1 MNRTC
6 VAMGTAVAATLWIAF
21 EVSAAFAQS
30 SQPSAP
36 AAPRSWG
43 AKEGEACVGCHAPMN
58 PALTEEWRGG
68 AHGQKGVNCFDC
80 HRAQVGDP
88 DAFDHYGAQIAVIV
102 SPPRCG
108 RCHEKEVDQQ
118 KGSHHAKA
126 GQILASL
133 DNFLGEVVGGPPAV
147 ATGCFQCLSLIHI

>member
-36 AAPRSWG
+36 AAARSWG

-58 PALTEEWRGG
+58 PALTEENG
-68 AHGQKGVNCFDC
+68 AAVRTARK
-80 HRAQVGDP
+80 AL
-88 DAFDHYGAQIAVIV
+88 IASIVIA
-102 SPPRCG
+102 PR
-108 RCHEKEVDQQ
+108 
-118 KGSHHAKA
+118 
-126 GQILASL
+126 
-133 DNFLGEVVGGPPAV
+133 
-147 ATGCFQCLSLIHI
+147 